1 MKIPKP
7 QKTAKQIKKKI
18 NLEKFIP
25 YIVLL
30 SFLIMGAV
38 IISFGY
44 FIFNREPE
52 KAVVSGARQELD
64 EISIKFDK
72 DKIEKLFD
80 SSYST
85 AEVNEPPFQPKNPFT
100 GF

>member
-7 QKTAKQIKKKI
+7 RKKIKKIKKKI

-25 YIVLL
+25 YIVIFA
-30 SFLIMGAV
+30 FLIMGV
-38 IISFGY
+38 IIVVFGY

-52 KAVVSGARQELD
+52 DVVVLGAKQELD
-64 EISIKFDK
+64 EVSIKFDNDQIK
-72 DKIEKLFD
+72 ELFD

-85 AEVNEPPFQPKNPFT
+85 SEIKDPFFIPKNPFT